1 MIMIPQM
8 IEKNF
13 SKMGLFVLIILYVLP
28 VVISLDS
35 WHKNHSLNLYEFFN
49 ETYIE
54 KMKGAWD
61 FKKKYFKY
69 DCFKDDWQ
77 MYHLHHVCTKGGYDG
92 ILIGIDGVYNEWDH
106 RRRKDNYILSADEW
120 NKKTELNTKVHPLRV
135 HRLHEND
142 SIAEIRHLAGT
153 MKN

>member
-1 MIMIPQM
+1 MIMIPQI

-61 FKKKYFKY
+61 FKKKYFKSL
-69 DCFKDDWQ
+69 F
-77 MYHLHHVCTKGGYDG
+77 
-92 ILIGIDGVYNEWDH
+92 
-106 RRRKDNYILSADEW
+106 
-120 NKKTELNTKVHPLRV
+120 
-135 HRLHEND
+135 D
-142 SIAEIRHLAGT
+142 SSIII
-153 MKN
+153 